1 MNCKN
6 YRTRTKKGIK
16 YGYCVKY
23 RKEVSLF
30 CKECKEDI
38 EYKERKPIK
47 LRTNK
52 HAKAE
57 KERFSIIYRDLTKC
71 CNCGSKTGI
80 QKNEVFEGS
89 YRQVSIKLGM
99 VCPFCWK
106 CHNLFHNDIM
116 FNLFYKVMFEKE
128 YLKTHTKE
136 EFIKIFGQDY
146 IFKLEQKKRDKS

>member
-23 RKEVSLF
+23 RKEVNLF

-38 EYKERKPIK
+38 EYKERKPMK
-47 LRTNK
+47 SRTNK

-136 EFIKIFGQDY
+136 EFIKTFGQDY
-146 IFKLEQKKRDKS
+146 IFKLEQKKRS